1 MTAARVMAA
10 KQIGGAVIA
19 AKRSAVTA
27 NAAKRI
33 DGEGGEMKEGQ
44 L

>member
-1 MTAARVMAA
+1 MTARVMAA

-19 AKRSAVTA
+19 AKRSAA
-27 NAAKRI
+27 AKAAKRI